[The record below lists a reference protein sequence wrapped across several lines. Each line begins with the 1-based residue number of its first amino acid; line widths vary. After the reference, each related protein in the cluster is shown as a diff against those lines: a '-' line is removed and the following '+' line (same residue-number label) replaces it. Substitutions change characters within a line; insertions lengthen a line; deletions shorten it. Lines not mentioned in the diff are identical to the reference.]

1 MKFYIFLFLSLAIFS
16 RCSSD
21 KSDMVLPS
29 DPVLNDSVVVTFSKD
44 IVPIMETYCYGTGGQ
59 NCHVSQSNQGA
70 SGDFTTCIGLVD
82 KVNNGSMETRVFDPE
97 GDMPPSY
104 SLSPTELTDSALQIL
119 KLWVNQGTSCD

>member
-1 MKFYIFLFLSLAIFS
+1 
-16 RCSSD
+16 
-21 KSDMVLPS
+21 
-29 DPVLNDSVVVTFSKD
+29 
-44 IVPIMETYCYGTGGQ
+44 METYCYGTGGQ

-119 KLWVNQGTSCD
+119 KLWVNQGTSCDGLPTMLHCKLIFKQGMYYINLAL